1 MTKKTHEPRA
11 IVRAD
16 KSKPFARHHPWIF
29 AGAIQ
34 SVMNG
39 EPTDGD
45 LISLYDPSGDFLARG
60 YWNSR
65 SQIRVRALSWQ
76 QDEAIDAE
84 WWSIRLQRAIQAR
97 ATIGDDPNRLTNA
110 YRLVNAEND
119 GLPGLIV
126 DRYGEWLVVQAQTL
140 GIDVRK
146 AEIVAQLVDLLHPVG
161 IFERSD
167 DDDMR
172 HKEGLTASIGVLYG
186 EAPPELIEI
195 YENGQRFL
203 IDVRRGHKTGFYL
216 DQRETRDRLR
226 RWIQAETHAGHGD
239 LTVLNCFSY
248 SGGFAIYGL
257 AGGAA
262 RVVNLDSSEDAL
274 ALARQN
280 VALNGHAIHDDD
292 FVEADVFRA
301 LRSYRDAG
309 EQFDVVIL
317 DPPKFAQTQ
326 AQVEGACRGYKDINW
341 LAFRLIKP
349 GGLLL
354 TNSCSGAIDADLF
367 QKVVFGALVDAHRE
381 AQIIARLGPGADH
394 PTALTFPEGSY
405 LKGLLCRVW

>member
-1 MTKKTHEPRA
+1 MSHKNHEPRV
-11 IVRAD
+11 IIRAD
-16 KSKPFARHHPWIF
+16 KSKPFARRHPWIF

-39 EPTDGD
+39 DPVDGN
-45 LISLYDPSGDFLARG
+45 LISLYDPSGTFLARG
-60 YWNSR
+60 YWNSQ

-76 QDEAIDAE
+76 ADEVIDDG
-84 WWSIRLQRAIQAR
+84 WWTARLQRAIQAR
-97 ATIGDDPNRLTNA
+97 AALHSDPARLTSA

-126 DRYGEWLVVQAQTL
+126 DRYGDWLVIQAQTL

-146 AEIVAQLVDLLHPVG
+146 AQIVASLVDLLGPRG

-172 HKEGLTASIGVLYG
+172 HREGLTASVGVLYG

-203 IDVRRGHKTGFYL
+203 VDVRHGHKTGFYL
-216 DQRETRDRLR
+216 DQRDTRSRLQQ
-226 RWIQAETHAGHGD
+226 WLHAETQAGRSD

-248 SGGFAIYGL
+248 SGGFAVYGL

-262 RVVNLDSSEDAL
+262 RVVNLDSSADAL

-280 VALNGHAIHDDD
+280 MALNGCVVDDAD

-309 EQFDVVIL
+309 DQFDVVIL

-326 AQVEGACRGYKDINW
+326 AQVDGACRGYKDINW
-341 LAFRLIKP
+341 LAFRLIRP

-354 TNSCSGAIDADLF
+354 TNSCSGAIDTDLF

-381 AQIIARLGPGADH
+381 AQIIARLGAGPDH
-394 PTALTFPEGSY
+394 PVALTFPEGAY